1 MNTEQNINNAEG
13 QAVNV
18 DPLVMQDV
26 LASMRAVVDD
36 HPILNSGSFAMK
48 LLWEIYEA
56 AADYLEKFEEVMA
69 LNDDEVEH
77 IFKSAFPI
85 FIKNYPRVMFLDE

>member
-1 MNTEQNINNAEG
+1 
-13 QAVNV
+13 
-18 DPLVMQDV
+18 
-26 LASMRAVVDD
+26 MRAVVDD

-69 LNDDEVEH
+69 KLS
-77 IFKSAFPI
+77 IFLKVLSQ
-85 FIKNYPRVMFLDE
+85 LS